1 MLAGSVVGGE
11 AMAIS
16 DLDIV
21 IFDQYIDSSYEII
34 QGILFGV
41 VLNIEFRKDIEIIT
55 STIPHYLVLILPMIF
70 AATFLETYI
79 ADIIFILF
87 Q

>member
-11 AMAIS
+11 AMATS
-16 DLDIV
+16 DLDII

-55 STIPHYLVLILPMIF
+55 STIPHYLVFILPMIF